1 MCFPEVAAD
10 TAAATTKRLGRASGY
25 NSRGDFADFTV
36 LPDDHRQTAAA
47 KFRTIPAY
55 LFIATSFDFRLVT
68 TVVSKPQMDYRKIVH
83 AAAALEKQIGRYRQ
97 MTGEQRLSIAL
108 ELHEL
113 SCDVAR
119 EGIRRANPGAD
130 TAEVERL
137 LHRRLELARAR

>member
-1 MCFPEVAAD
+1 MTLNVIYPVSPRDCVP
-10 TAAATTKRLGRASGY
+10 SGWKVDHFSSAISSA
-25 NSRGDFADFTV
+25 NRGDAVRRDPRLLV
-36 LPDDHRQTAAA
+36 CRPLSL
-47 KFRTIPAY
+47 Y
-55 LFIATSFDFRLVT
+55 SRLVT
-68 TVVSKPQMDYRKIVH
+68 TVVSEPQMDYRKIVH